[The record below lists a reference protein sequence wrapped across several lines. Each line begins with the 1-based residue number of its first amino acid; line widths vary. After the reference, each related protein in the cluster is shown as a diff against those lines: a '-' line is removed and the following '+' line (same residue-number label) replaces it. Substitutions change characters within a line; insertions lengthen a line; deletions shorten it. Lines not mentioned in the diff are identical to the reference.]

1 MIESSLSD
9 RTALDARLAALPL
22 DVAPARDL
30 WPDIA
35 ASITATDVRPA
46 AARWRWPLALA
57 AGVAVAAVAGALGW
71 QAGRQNATP
80 LAATAVASP
89 ASDSLLPAS
98 FALPEGH
105 EYRATRAA
113 LERSYRERLE
123 LLAPA
128 TRGRIEEDLAAIRQ
142 ANADIRSALAA
153 EPQSAVLNRL
163 LESTWQQE
171 FDLYATV
178 THNTDPAVPRTRT

>member
-1 MIESSLSD
+1 MNELSPAN
-9 RTALDARLAALPL
+9 RTELDLRLAALPL
-22 DVAPARDL
+22 DVAPPRDL
-30 WPDIA
+30 WPGIA
-35 ASITATDVRPA
+35 ASIAAAGVRPA
-46 AARWRWPLALA
+46 TARWRRPLALA
-57 AGVAVAAVAGALGW
+57 AGVAITAIAAALGW
-71 QAGRQNATP
+71 QAGRQSVTP
-80 LAATAVASP
+80 LAATPVAGT
-89 ASDSLLPAS
+89 ATDRLVQAS
-98 FALPEGH
+98 FAMPEGH
-105 EYRATRAA
+105 EYRATRIA

-153 EPQSAVLNRL
+153 DPQSAVLNRL

-178 THNTDPAVPRTRT
+178 TRNTDPAVPRTRT